1 MRLQTEKIS
10 SPESAIQNHI
20 QNIILSEVN
29 LASNLNL
36 QGIPTENSEWVTTV
50 EQLIPKE
57 TMDY

>member
-1 MRLQTEKIS
+1 MRLKTEKIS

-36 QGIPTENSEWVTTV
+36 QGIP
-50 EQLIPKE
+50 K
-57 TMDY
+57 

>member
-36 QGIPTENSEWVTTV
+36 QGIPSYGTYLFCIAVLFNA
-50 EQLIPKE
+50 
-57 TMDY
+57 